1 MGEIGKVMG
10 HRHVQTTAI
19 YAKVDQTRF
28 TNKSLRTVQMA
39 VKAWRQ
45 ESALEIALVTG

>member
-1 MGEIGKVMG
+1 MAVAEPTLSAAVVLQRLMN
-10 HRHVQTTAI
+10 
-19 YAKVDQTRF
+19 VDQTRF

-45 ESALEIALVTG
+45 ASALENLNGD

>member
-1 MGEIGKVMG
+1 MN
-10 HRHVQTTAI
+10 
-19 YAKVDQTRF
+19 VDQTRF

-45 ESALEIALVTG
+45 ESALEIVTSDWMTPVLPPSFGNILR